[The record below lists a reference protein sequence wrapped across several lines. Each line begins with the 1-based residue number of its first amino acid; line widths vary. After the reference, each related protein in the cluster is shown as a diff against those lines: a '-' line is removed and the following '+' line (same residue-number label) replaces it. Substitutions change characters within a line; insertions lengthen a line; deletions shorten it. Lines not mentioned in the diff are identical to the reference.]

1 MSEKRIPQRKDIPEE
16 QRWNLTPL
24 FESDSAWET
33 LFLEIESELESYSSF
48 RGRLQ
53 ESVNVFREAIEFHLD
68 ITRKIDRVYTYAHLR
83 SDEDKSNQF
92 YLGLHQRAISLF
104 TRASELSSFL
114 TPEIQS
120 LGDEVINLYIEDQS
134 LSEYR
139 FYLQKILRYKPHTRN
154 EAEEKILAMSRE
166 VANASSQV

>member
-33 LFLEIESELESYSSF
+33 MFLDIEKELETYNSF
-48 RGRLQ
+48 RGRLH

-92 YLGLHQRAISLF
+92 YLG
-104 TRASELSSFL
+104 
-114 TPEIQS
+114 
-120 LGDEVINLYIEDQS
+120 
-134 LSEYR
+134 
-139 FYLQKILRYKPHTRN
+139 
-154 EAEEKILAMSRE
+154 
-166 VANASSQV
+166 